1 MGIAA
6 QPCAAEKG
14 VAMRAGSLPLLLLAP
29 ALLAAPGIAATP
41 PAQLAGDLS
50 HLLDICH
57 VRDPARSSL
66 ISRQEVRG
74 AYGRIAIATAN
85 HPCEL
90 SFELESGTMADVQRI
105 VNRWVRANDA
115 APTFRDPRAVGG
127 RKAIWA
133 LRRSTLR
140 LESDAEPRRGTLIV
154 SYFPSR

>member
-1 MGIAA
+1 
-6 QPCAAEKG
+6 
-14 VAMRAGSLPLLLLAP
+14 
-29 ALLAAPGIAATP
+29 
-41 PAQLAGDLS
+41 
-50 HLLDICH
+50 LLDICD
-57 VRDPARSSL
+57 VRDAARWCLMLRQAGLEAGPAEGS
-66 ISRQEVRG
+66 QELRG
-74 AYGRIAIATAN
+74 AYGRIAVATSN

-105 VNRWVRANDA
+105 VHRWVRANDEA
-115 APTFRDPRAVGG
+115 ATFRDPRAVGG